1 MPLKTL
7 MPRSRARDFCER
19 FGLRVP
25 VLMGPM
31 AGSSPPALAA
41 AVASAGGLG
50 ACGATLMDA
59 PAIAGW
65 SAAFRACS
73 DAPFQINIWIPGPK
87 LPVEPAAVQ
96 RISALLAERGV
107 DLGPANEAVPP
118 NFADQCAAIVAA
130 RPRVASSI
138 MGIYP
143 LDIIA
148 AFEREGIAWF
158 ANVTTLVEA
167 RAAEAAGA
175 DAVVVS
181 GVEAGGHRGSFD
193 PAAAERQS
201 GTLFA
206 LLPIVADAVS
216 IPVVAAGGIADGRG
230 LAAALTLGASAVQIG
245 TALLRAPEAETAAV
259 WSDAIARAL
268 PEDTVLTRAFS
279 GRLARAIRNRWT
291 EAVGGDALLF
301 PAQRHAT
308 VHLRSLATQS
318 GDASI
323 MQMWAG
329 QAASLARADP
339 AATVV
344 DRLWRE
350 ADALLA

>member
-1 MPLKTL
+1 MT
-7 MPRSRARDFCER
+7 PRSRARDFCAR

-59 PAIAGW
+59 AAIAAW
-65 SAAFRACS
+65 SAAFRVCS
-73 DAPFQINIWIPGPK
+73 DAPFQINIWIPGPE
-87 LPVEPAAVQ
+87 LPVETAAVQ
-96 RISALLAERGV
+96 RICALLAEHGV
-107 DLGPANEAVPP
+107 DLGPVNQAVPP
-118 NFADQCAAIVAA
+118 DFAEQCAAIVAA
-130 RPRVASSI
+130 RPQVASSI

-143 LDIIA
+143 PGIIA
-148 AFEREGIAWF
+148 AFERDGIAWF
-158 ANVTTLVEA
+158 ANVTTLAEA

-193 PAAAERQS
+193 PGAAERQS

-216 IPVVAAGGIADGRG
+216 IPVIAAGGIADGRG
-230 LAAALTLGASAVQIG
+230 MAAALTLGASAVQVG
-245 TALLRAPEAETAAV
+245 TALLRTPEAETPPV
-259 WSDAIARAL
+259 WADTIARAL

-279 GRLARAIRNRWT
+279 GRLARAIGNAWT
-291 EAVGGDALLF
+291 EAAGGDALPF

-308 VHLRSLATQS
+308 AHLRTRAAQR

-339 AATVV
+339 AATIV